1 MWDNSRAH
9 HAFTVERRFPEL
21 TVNDRDV
28 AGLRERS
35 WSLQSIIALP
45 PRGKAPSHDALD
57 VFTPILLVAVAAY
70 VPRTSLASAQKSL
83 GVALPDRLLARR
95 GD

>member
-1 MWDNSRAH
+1 MREEDF
-9 HAFTVERRFPEL
+9 FTKFAKVHWRVEGERFF
-21 TVNDRDV
+21 
-28 AGLRERS
+28 
-35 WSLQSIIALP
+35 ALP